1 MIFVTGGTGLI
12 GSFLLRAL
20 RARGLA
26 VRALHR
32 GAVPAG
38 CCAGRGMGGRRPAR
52 HRPAARCPYA
62 RCDARVPLRRPG
74 FLRAA
79 GRRFAAGRERAGH
92 SGPCGCLPGA
102 AAASGWRTC
111 RRWRRWA
118 GRRPAA
124 TADANGALPVT
135 ETATWD
141 LGAAHPAYA
150 TSKYLGE
157 LEVWRGVAEGLSAV
171 IVNPSV
177 VLGPGDWSRSSTRLL
192 RYAHQQ
198 HRFYTRG
205 LLNFVDVRDV
215 VAQLLALALDQPELS
230 GERYILSAEA
240 VPLGDFF
247 REAAQAMSRRPPT
260 VAVPDWAAEVIWRL
274 EHARAVLTGARPLIT
289 KDTARAGRQPVVYC
303 HAKVQRA
310 TGLAFRPLAETLAW
324 CAAELA
330 EKPNHFPGGYRILAS
345 SRDCT
350 VLAKIVIIDRRIP
363 QAMATAFADGPLA
376 GYSSRIYL
384 VR

>member
-12 GSFLLRAL
+12 GSYLLRAL

-32 GAVPAG
+32 GVIPPDAAPGVEWLAG
-38 CCAGRGMGGRRPAR
+38 DLLDTEQLRVALTPDVTHVFHCAGLVSYAPQDEDLLLAVNVQGTAVVVDACLERSGIRLVHVSSVAALGG
-52 HRPAARCPYA
+52 PAAGTQ
-62 RCDARVPLRRPG
+62 PG
-74 FLRAA
+74 PDGF
-79 GRRFAAGRERAGH
+79 
-92 SGPCGCLPGA
+92 S
-102 AAASGWRTC
+102 W
-111 RRWRRWA
+111 
-118 GRRPAA
+118 
-124 TADANGALPVT
+124 VT
-135 ETATWD
+135 EAATWD

-157 LEVWRGVAEGLSAV
+157 LEVWRGVAEGLDAV
-171 IVNPSV
+171 MVNPSGV
-177 VLGPGDWSRSSTRLL
+177 WGPGAWNRSSTRLL

-215 VAQLLALALDQPELS
+215 VSQLLALAFDYPQLR

-247 REAAQAMSRRPPT
+247 AAAAAAMQRRAPS

-289 KDTARAGRQPVVYC
+289 RDTARAGRYPVVYG
-303 HAKVQRA
+303 HAKVQSA
-310 TGLAFRPLAETLAW
+310 TGLAFRPLADTLAW
-324 CAAELA
+324 CAAGLA
-330 EKPNHFPGGYRILAS
+330 EKAPVSG
-345 SRDCT
+345 DVVVT
-350 VLAKIVIIDRRIP
+350 
-363 QAMATAFADGPLA
+363 
-376 GYSSRIYL
+376 
-384 VR
+384 

>member
-12 GSFLLRAL
+12 GSFLLHAL

-32 GAVPAG
+32 GPVPTGAAQGVEWVAGDLLDTELLRSVLTPAVSHVFH
-38 CCAGRGMGGRRPAR
+38 CAGLVSYAPQDADALLAVNVQGTAAIVDACLAHPGIRLAHVSSVAALGGAG
-52 HRPAARCPYA
+52 ASAT
-62 RCDARVPLRRPG
+62 V
-74 FLRAA
+74 AA
-79 GRRFAAGRERAGH
+79 GIVQ
-92 SGPCGCLPGA
+92 PI
-102 AAASGWRTC
+102 
-111 RRWRRWA
+111 
-118 GRRPAA
+118 
-124 TADANGALPVT
+124 T
-135 ETATWD
+135 EKATWD

-177 VLGPGDWSRSSTRLL
+177 VLGPGDWHRSSTRLL

-205 LLNFVDVRDV
+205 LVNFVDVRDV
-215 VAQLLALALDQPELS
+215 VAHLLALALDHSAIS

-240 VPLGDFF
+240 VPLADFF
-247 REAAQAMSRRPPT
+247 QQTATAMHRRPPS

-289 KDTARAGRQPVVYC
+289 RDTARAGRQPVVYI
-303 HAKVQRA
+303 HTKVQAA
-310 TGLAFRPLAETLAW
+310 TGLGFRPLAETLAW

-330 EKPNHFPGGYRILAS
+330 QNHAAP
-345 SRDCT
+345 
-350 VLAKIVIIDRRIP
+350 
-363 QAMATAFADGPLA
+363 TAVV
-376 GYSSRIYL
+376 S
-384 VR
+384 

>member
-1 MIFVTGGTGLI
+1 MVFVTGGTGLI
-12 GSFLLRAL
+12 GSFLLQAL

-32 GAVPAG
+32 GAVPTDAAAG
-38 CCAGRGMGGRRPAR
+38 VEWLAGDVLDTEQLRVALTTDVTHVFHCAGLVSYAPQDEDLLQAVNVQGTATVVDACLERPGIRLVHVSSVAALGG
-52 HRPAARCPYA
+52 PAAGSTPGPNG
-62 RCDARVPLRRPG
+62 VLPL
-74 FLRAA
+74 
-79 GRRFAAGRERAGH
+79 
-92 SGPCGCLPGA
+92 
-102 AAASGWRTC
+102 
-111 RRWRRWA
+111 
-118 GRRPAA
+118 
-124 TADANGALPVT
+124 T
-135 ETATWD
+135 ESATWD

-177 VLGPGDWSRSSTRLL
+177 VLGPGDWHRSSTRLL

-205 LLNFVDVRDV
+205 LINFVDVRDV
-215 VAQLLALALDQPELS
+215 VAQLLALGLDQPALC

-240 VPLGDFF
+240 VPLAEFF
-247 REAAQAMSRRPPT
+247 RQAAASMQRRPPT

-289 KDTARAGRQPVVYC
+289 RDTARAGRQPVVYS
-303 HAKVQRA
+303 HAKVQSA

-324 CAAELA
+324 CAAEIA
-330 EKPNHFPGGYRILAS
+330 ANPIRSAAV
-345 SRDCT
+345 T
-350 VLAKIVIIDRRIP
+350 V
-363 QAMATAFADGPLA
+363 T
-376 GYSSRIYL
+376 
-384 VR
+384 